1 MQAMLLLLKAREASP
16 KRGYFWRSWMSVVS
30 MTTMAKDLE
39 LDEHYEIHQMGRPC
53 GSSLHECITKTRIW
67 QLLFVLE
74 VMIGGPQ
81 GEYIRMLLGDGR

>member
-16 KRGYFWRSWMSVVS
+16 KRGYFWRSWMSIVAL
-30 MTTMAKDLE
+30 TTMGKELE
-39 LDEHYEIHQMGRPC
+39 LDEHYELHQMGRSC
-53 GSSLHECITKTRIW
+53 GSAVHECITKTRIW

-81 GEYIRMLLGDGR
+81 GTLLSEPCWSCG